1 MLGRVGAGEGPI
13 LIAFDGS
20 PAARRAV
27 NDAARLLGPWPA
39 LVVTVWEPG
48 LAYAIPEMQPDALL
62 PTPMVD
68 PSVARS
74 VDEGVHAQAEQLAGE
89 GAELAR
95 SLGLDARPLAVPGE
109 RHVPDTI
116 LQVAQENDAAA
127 IVVGSRGLS
136 GLRARVEGSTTK
148 GLLKH
153 ASCPVIVVH
162 EPREDR

>member
-1 MLGRVGAGEGPI
+1 MLRRVGAADGPI

-20 PAARRAV
+20 PAARHAV
-27 NDAARLLGPWPA
+27 SDAARLLGPRPA

-48 LAYAIPEMQPDALL
+48 LAYAIPEMRPEGLV

-74 VDEGVHAQAEQLAGE
+74 VDKGVRSQAEQVAGE

-95 SLGLDARPLAVPGE
+95 SLGLDAQPLAAAEE
-109 RHVPDTI
+109 RDIVDTI
-116 LQVAQENDAAA
+116 LRTAEEYDAAA

-136 GLRARVEGSTTK
+136 GVRARIEGSTTK

-162 EPREDR
+162 EPAEHR